1 MPIDLPGRGKNAV
14 TSRPNVTRRNACT
27 LKIVCV
33 KTAVIF
39 WKTAVHI
46 MVILVVGRSA
56 TRTGIPRGL
65 PRVIIALPGTG
76 VAIDNHSSTEHLGA
90 GGHCARDGNESREQE
105 TAQTKFHGSFHSAKC
120 RRRHPN
126 RAIRLY
132 RTGTCQRTS
141 AMRSEFRISI
151 RSVAVSNIVASMT
164 TLTVESGGL
173 NCQMARLPT
182 ARWLPRFAHF
192 ERYVRLADMS
202 HAAELQRGEPKPPSP
217 ASVIA

>member
-1 MPIDLPGRGKNAV
+1 MALQSMPIDLPGRGKNAV

-126 RAIRLY
+126 RAIRCIAPERINARARCALNSGLASGPL
-132 RTGTCQRTS
+132 RS
-141 AMRSEFRISI
+141 A
-151 RSVAVSNIVASMT
+151 
-164 TLTVESGGL
+164 TLS
-173 NCQMARLPT
+173 RP
-182 ARWLPRFAHF
+182 
-192 ERYVRLADMS
+192 
-202 HAAELQRGEPKPPSP
+202 
-217 ASVIA
+217 